1 MSLEVININ
10 KSYGEVKALKN
21 ISFKLKKGEIVGF
34 LGPNGAGKSTLMK
47 IITSFINQ
55 DSGKVII
62 SSIDKDVDAILTKS
76 KIGYLSENNPLYNE
90 MTVLEYLN
98 FVSQIYNLK
107 DSKKRILKVSK
118 EIGLVKVMEQEINS
132 LSKGFRQRVGIAAS
146 LVHDPEILLLDE
158 PTTGLDPNQ
167 LVEIRHLIKKIGQEK
182 IILLST
188 HIMQEI
194 PKICNRVIVINNGK
208 LVDDKSLHSKEEKE
222 IDFDEYFYNL
232 TK

>member
-1 MSLEVININ
+1 
-10 KSYGEVKALKN
+10 
-21 ISFKLKKGEIVGF
+21 
-34 LGPNGAGKSTLMK
+34 
-47 IITSFINQ
+47 
-55 DSGKVII
+55 
-62 SSIDKDVDAILTKS
+62 
-76 KIGYLSENNPLYNE
+76 
-90 MTVLEYLN
+90 
-98 FVSQIYNLK
+98 
-107 DSKKRILKVSK
+107 
-118 EIGLVKVMEQEINS
+118 MEQEINS
-132 LSKGFRQRVGIAAS
+132 LSKGFRQRVGIAAT

>member
-34 LGPNGAGKSTLMK
+34 LGPNGAGKSTIMK

-132 LSKGFRQRVGIAAS
+132 LSKGFRQRVGIAAT

-208 LVDDKSLHSKEEKE
+208 LVDDKSLHSKEKE

>member
-10 KSYGEVKALKN
+10 KSYDGLKALNN

-55 DSGKVII
+55 DSGEVII
-62 SSIDKDVDAILTKS
+62 SSINKDVDTILTKS
-76 KIGYLSENNPLYNE
+76 KIGYLSENNPLYND
-90 MTVLEYLN
+90 MKVVEYLN
-98 FVSQIYNLK
+98 FISQLYKLK
-107 DSKKRILKVSK
+107 NSKKRILLVSK
-118 EIGLVKVMEQEINS
+118 QIGLEKVMNQEINS
-132 LSKGFRQRVGIAAS
+132 LSKGFKQRVGIAAA

-167 LVEIRHLIKKIGQEK
+167 LVEIRQLIKEIGKKK

-194 PKICNRVIVINNGK
+194 PKICNRIIVINNGNI
-208 LVDDKSLHSKEEKE
+208 VDDKSINSKEEKI
-222 IDFDEYFYNL
+222 IDFDEYFYSL

>member
-107 DSKKRILKVSK
+107 NSKKRILKVSK

-132 LSKGFRQRVGIAAS
+132 LSKGFRQRVGIAAT

-194 PKICNRVIVINNGK
+194 PKICNRVIVINNGR
-208 LVDDKSLHSKEEKE
+208 LVDDKSLHLKEEKE

>member
-10 KSYGEVKALKN
+10 KSYDGLKALNN

-55 DSGKVII
+55 DSGEVII
-62 SSIDKDVDAILTKS
+62 SSINKDVDTILTKS
-76 KIGYLSENNPLYNE
+76 KIGYLSENNPLYND
-90 MTVLEYLN
+90 MKVVEYLN
-98 FVSQIYNLK
+98 FISQLYKLK
-107 DSKKRILKVSK
+107 NSKKRILLVSK
-118 EIGLVKVMEQEINS
+118 QIGLEKVMNQEINS
-132 LSKGFRQRVGIAAS
+132 LSKGFKQRVGIAAA

-167 LVEIRHLIKKIGQEK
+167 LVEIRQLIKEIGKKK

-194 PKICNRVIVINNGK
+194 PKICNRVIVINNGNI
-208 LVDDKSLHSKEEKE
+208 VDDKSLNSNGEKI
-222 IDFDEYFYNL
+222 IDFDEYFYSL

>member
-10 KSYGEVKALKN
+10 KSYDGLKALNN

-55 DSGKVII
+55 DSGEVII
-62 SSIDKDVDAILTKS
+62 SSINKDVDTILTKS
-76 KIGYLSENNPLYNE
+76 KIGYLSENNPLYND
-90 MTVLEYLN
+90 MKVVEYLN
-98 FVSQIYNLK
+98 FISQLYKLK
-107 DSKKRILKVSK
+107 NSKKRILLVSK
-118 EIGLVKVMEQEINS
+118 QIGLEKVMNQEISS
-132 LSKGFRQRVGIAAS
+132 LSKGFKQRVGIAAA

-167 LVEIRHLIKKIGQEK
+167 LVEIRQLIKEIGKKK

-194 PKICNRVIVINNGK
+194 PKICNRVIVINNGNI
-208 LVDDKSLHSKEEKE
+208 VDDKSLNSKEEKI
-222 IDFDEYFYNL
+222 IDFDEYFYSL

>member
-10 KSYGEVKALKN
+10 KSYDGLKALNN

-55 DSGKVII
+55 DSGEVII
-62 SSIDKDVDAILTKS
+62 SSINKDVDTILTKS
-76 KIGYLSENNPLYNE
+76 KIGYLSENNPLYND
-90 MTVLEYLN
+90 MKVVEYLN
-98 FVSQIYNLK
+98 FISQLYKLK
-107 DSKKRILKVSK
+107 NSKKRILLVSK
-118 EIGLVKVMEQEINS
+118 QIGLEKVMNQEINS
-132 LSKGFRQRVGIAAS
+132 LSKGFKQRVGIAAA

-167 LVEIRHLIKKIGQEK
+167 LVEIRQLIKEIGKKK

-194 PKICNRVIVINNGK
+194 PKICNRVIVINNGNI
-208 LVDDKSLHSKEEKE
+208 VDDKSLNSNEEKI
-222 IDFDEYFYNL
+222 IDFDEYFYSL

>member
-10 KSYGEVKALKN
+10 KSYDGLKALNN

-55 DSGKVII
+55 DSGEVII
-62 SSIDKDVDAILTKS
+62 SSINKDVDTILTKS
-76 KIGYLSENNPLYNE
+76 KIGYLSENNPLYND
-90 MTVLEYLN
+90 MKVVEYLN
-98 FVSQIYNLK
+98 FISQLYKLK
-107 DSKKRILKVSK
+107 NSKKRILLVSK
-118 EIGLVKVMEQEINS
+118 QIGLEKVMNQEINS
-132 LSKGFRQRVGIAAS
+132 LSKGFKQRVGIAAT

-167 LVEIRHLIKKIGQEK
+167 LVEIRQLIKEIGKKK

-194 PKICNRVIVINNGK
+194 PKICNRVIVINNGNI
-208 LVDDKSLHSKEEKE
+208 VDDKSLNSNEEKI
-222 IDFDEYFYNL
+222 IDFDEYFYSL

>member
-10 KSYGEVKALKN
+10 KSYDGLNALNN

-55 DSGKVII
+55 DSGEVII
-62 SSIDKDVDAILTKS
+62 SSINKDVDTILTKS
-76 KIGYLSENNPLYNE
+76 KIGYLSENNPLYND
-90 MTVLEYLN
+90 MKVVEYLN
-98 FVSQIYNLK
+98 FISQLYKLK
-107 DSKKRILKVSK
+107 NSKKRILLVSK
-118 EIGLVKVMEQEINS
+118 QIGLEKVMNQEINS
-132 LSKGFRQRVGIAAS
+132 LSKGFKQRVGIAAA

-167 LVEIRHLIKKIGQEK
+167 LVEIRQLIKEIGKKK

-194 PKICNRVIVINNGK
+194 PKICNRVIVINNGNI
-208 LVDDKSLHSKEEKE
+208 VDDKSINSKEEKI
-222 IDFDEYFYNL
+222 IDFDEYFYSL

>member
-107 DSKKRILKVSK
+107 NSKKRILKVSK

-132 LSKGFRQRVGIAAS
+132 LSKGFRQRVGIAAT

-208 LVDDKSLHSKEEKE
+208 LVDDKSLHLKEEKE

>member
-98 FVSQIYNLK
+98 FVSQIYKLK

-132 LSKGFRQRVGIAAS
+132 LSKGFRQRVGIAAT

-194 PKICNRVIVINNGK
+194 PKICNRVIVINNGR
-208 LVDDKSLHSKEEKE
+208 LVDDKSLHLKEEKE

>member
-132 LSKGFRQRVGIAAS
+132 LSKGFRQRVGIAAT

-222 IDFDEYFYNL
+222 IDFDEYFYSL
-232 TK
+232 TN

>member
-1 MSLEVININ
+1 
-10 KSYGEVKALKN
+10 
-21 ISFKLKKGEIVGF
+21 
-34 LGPNGAGKSTLMK
+34 
-47 IITSFINQ
+47 
-55 DSGKVII
+55 
-62 SSIDKDVDAILTKS
+62 
-76 KIGYLSENNPLYNE
+76 

-132 LSKGFRQRVGIAAS
+132 LSKGFRQRVGIAAT

>member
-132 LSKGFRQRVGIAAS
+132 LSKGFRQRVGIAAT

-194 PKICNRVIVINNGK
+194 PKICNRVIVINNGR

>member
-10 KSYGEVKALKN
+10 KSYDGLKALNN

-55 DSGKVII
+55 DSGEVII
-62 SSIDKDVDAILTKS
+62 SSINKDVDTILTKS
-76 KIGYLSENNPLYNE
+76 KIGYLSENNPLYND
-90 MTVLEYLN
+90 MKVVEYLN
-98 FVSQIYNLK
+98 FISQLYKLK
-107 DSKKRILKVSK
+107 NSKKRILLVSK
-118 EIGLVKVMEQEINS
+118 QIGLEKVMNQEINS
-132 LSKGFRQRVGIAAS
+132 LSKGFKQRVGIAAA

-167 LVEIRHLIKKIGQEK
+167 LVEIRQLIKEIGKKK

-194 PKICNRVIVINNGK
+194 PKICNRVIVINNGNI
-208 LVDDKSLHSKEEKE
+208 VDDKSLNSKEEE
-222 IDFDEYFYNL
+222 IIDFDEYFYSL

>member
-98 FVSQIYNLK
+98 FVSQIYKLK

-132 LSKGFRQRVGIAAS
+132 LSKGFRQRVGIAAT

-194 PKICNRVIVINNGK
+194 PKICNRVIVINNGR

>member
-98 FVSQIYNLK
+98 FISQIYKLK

-132 LSKGFRQRVGIAAS
+132 LSKGFRQRVGIAAT
-146 LVHDPEILLLDE
+146 LVNDPEILLLDE

>member
-98 FVSQIYNLK
+98 FVSQIYKLK

-132 LSKGFRQRVGIAAS
+132 LSKGFRQRVGIAAT

>member
-10 KSYGEVKALKN
+10 KSYDGLKALNN

-55 DSGKVII
+55 DSGDVII
-62 SSIDKDVDAILTKS
+62 SSINKDVDTILTKS
-76 KIGYLSENNPLYNE
+76 KIGYLSENNPLYND
-90 MTVLEYLN
+90 MKVIEYLN
-98 FVSQIYNLK
+98 FISQLYKLK
-107 DSKKRILKVSK
+107 NSKKRILLVSK
-118 EIGLVKVMEQEINS
+118 QIGLEKVMNQEINS
-132 LSKGFRQRVGIAAS
+132 LSKGFKQRVGIAAA

-167 LVEIRHLIKKIGQEK
+167 LIEIRQLIKEIGKKK

-194 PKICNRVIVINNGK
+194 PKICNRVIVINNGNI
-208 LVDDKSLHSKEEKE
+208 VDDKSLNSKEEE
-222 IDFDEYFYNL
+222 IIDFDEYFYSL

>member
-10 KSYGEVKALKN
+10 KSYDGLKALNN

-55 DSGKVII
+55 DSGEVII
-62 SSIDKDVDAILTKS
+62 SSINKDVDTILTKS
-76 KIGYLSENNPLYNE
+76 KIGYLSENNPLYND
-90 MTVLEYLN
+90 MKVVEYLN
-98 FVSQIYNLK
+98 FISQLYKLK
-107 DSKKRILKVSK
+107 NSKKRIFLVSK
-118 EIGLVKVMEQEINS
+118 QIGLEKVMNQEINS
-132 LSKGFRQRVGIAAS
+132 LSKGFKQRVGIAAA

-167 LVEIRHLIKKIGQEK
+167 LVEIRQLIKEIGKKK

-194 PKICNRVIVINNGK
+194 PKICNRVIVINNGNI
-208 LVDDKSLHSKEEKE
+208 VDDKSLNSKEEE
-222 IDFDEYFYNL
+222 IIDFDEYFYSL

>member
-10 KSYGEVKALKN
+10 KSYDGLKALNN

-55 DSGKVII
+55 DSGEVII
-62 SSIDKDVDAILTKS
+62 SSINKDVDTILTKS
-76 KIGYLSENNPLYNE
+76 KIGYLSENNPLYND
-90 MTVLEYLN
+90 MKVVEYLN
-98 FVSQIYNLK
+98 FISQLYKLK
-107 DSKKRILKVSK
+107 NSKKRILLVSK
-118 EIGLVKVMEQEINS
+118 QIGLEKVMNQEINS
-132 LSKGFRQRVGIAAS
+132 LSKGFKQRVGIAAA

-167 LVEIRHLIKKIGQEK
+167 LVEIRQLIKEIGKKK

-194 PKICNRVIVINNGK
+194 PKICNRVIVINNGNI
-208 LVDDKSLHSKEEKE
+208 VDDKSINSKEEKI
-222 IDFDEYFYNL
+222 IDFDEYFYSL

>member
-10 KSYGEVKALKN
+10 KSYDGLKALNN

-55 DSGKVII
+55 DSGEVLI
-62 SSIDKDVDAILTKS
+62 SSINKDIDTILTKS
-76 KIGYLSENNPLYNE
+76 KIGYLSENNPLYND
-90 MTVLEYLN
+90 MKVVEYLN
-98 FVSQIYNLK
+98 FISQLYKLK
-107 DSKKRILKVSK
+107 NSKKRILLVSK
-118 EIGLVKVMEQEINS
+118 QIGLEKVMNKEINS
-132 LSKGFRQRVGIAAS
+132 LSKGFKQRVGIAAA

-167 LVEIRHLIKKIGQEK
+167 LVEIRQLIKEIGKKK

-194 PKICNRVIVINNGK
+194 PKICNRVIVINNGNI
-208 LVDDKSLHSKEEKE
+208 VDDKSLNSKEEKI
-222 IDFDEYFYNL
+222 IDFDEYFYSL

>member
-10 KSYGEVKALKN
+10 KSYDGLKALNN

-55 DSGKVII
+55 DSGEVII
-62 SSIDKDVDAILTKS
+62 SSINKDVDTILTKS
-76 KIGYLSENNPLYNE
+76 KIGYLSENNPLYND
-90 MTVLEYLN
+90 MKVVEYLN
-98 FVSQIYNLK
+98 FISQLYKLK
-107 DSKKRILKVSK
+107 NSKKRILLVSK
-118 EIGLVKVMEQEINS
+118 QIGLEKVMNQEINS
-132 LSKGFRQRVGIAAS
+132 LSKGFKQRVGIAAA

-167 LVEIRHLIKKIGQEK
+167 LVEIRQLIKEIGKKK

-194 PKICNRVIVINNGK
+194 PKICNRVIVINNGNI
-208 LVDDKSLHSKEEKE
+208 VDDKSLNSKEEKI
-222 IDFDEYFYNL
+222 IDFDEYFYSL

>member
-107 DSKKRILKVSK
+107 NSKKRILKVSK

>member
-10 KSYGEVKALKN
+10 KSYDGLKALNN

-55 DSGKVII
+55 DSGEVII
-62 SSIDKDVDAILTKS
+62 SSINKDVDTILTKS
-76 KIGYLSENNPLYNE
+76 KIGYLSENNPLYND
-90 MTVLEYLN
+90 MKVVEYLN
-98 FVSQIYNLK
+98 FISQLYKLK
-107 DSKKRILKVSK
+107 NSKKRILLVSK
-118 EIGLVKVMEQEINS
+118 QIGLEKVMNQEINS
-132 LSKGFRQRVGIAAS
+132 LSKGFKQRVGIAAA

-167 LVEIRHLIKKIGQEK
+167 LVEIRQLIKEIGKKK

-194 PKICNRVIVINNGK
+194 PKICNRVIVINNGNI
-208 LVDDKSLHSKEEKE
+208 VDDKSLNSKKEKI
-222 IDFDEYFYNL
+222 IDFDEYFYSL

>member
-10 KSYGEVKALKN
+10 KSYDGLKALNN

-55 DSGKVII
+55 DSGEVII
-62 SSIDKDVDAILTKS
+62 SSINKDVDTILTKS
-76 KIGYLSENNPLYNE
+76 KIGYLSENNPLYND
-90 MTVLEYLN
+90 MKVVEYLN
-98 FVSQIYNLK
+98 FISQLYKLK
-107 DSKKRILKVSK
+107 NSKKRIFLVSK
-118 EIGLVKVMEQEINS
+118 QIGLEKVMNQEINS
-132 LSKGFRQRVGIAAS
+132 LSKGFKQRVGIAAA

-167 LVEIRHLIKKIGQEK
+167 LVEIRQLIKEIGKKK

-194 PKICNRVIVINNGK
+194 PKICNRVIVINNGNI
-208 LVDDKSLHSKEEKE
+208 VDDKSLNSKEEKI
-222 IDFDEYFYNL
+222 IDFDEYFYSL

>member
-107 DSKKRILKVSK
+107 NSKKRILKVSK

-132 LSKGFRQRVGIAAS
+132 LSKGFRQRVGIAAT

-194 PKICNRVIVINNGK
+194 PKICNRVIVINNSK

>member
-21 ISFKLKKGEIVGF
+21 ISFKIKKGEIVGF

-107 DSKKRILKVSK
+107 NSKKRILKVSK

-132 LSKGFRQRVGIAAS
+132 LSKGFRQRVGIAAT

>member
-132 LSKGFRQRVGIAAS
+132 LSKGFRQRVGIAAT

-208 LVDDKSLHSKEEKE
+208 LVDDKSLHLKEEKE

>member
-10 KSYGEVKALKN
+10 KSYDGLKALNN

-55 DSGKVII
+55 DSGEVII
-62 SSIDKDVDAILTKS
+62 SSINKDVDTILTKS
-76 KIGYLSENNPLYNE
+76 KIGYLSENNPLYND
-90 MTVLEYLN
+90 MKVVEYLN
-98 FVSQIYNLK
+98 FISQLYKLK
-107 DSKKRILKVSK
+107 NSKKRILLVSK
-118 EIGLVKVMEQEINS
+118 QIGLEKVMNQEINS
-132 LSKGFRQRVGIAAS
+132 LSKGFKQRVGIAAA

-167 LVEIRHLIKKIGQEK
+167 LVEIRQLIKEIGKKK

-194 PKICNRVIVINNGK
+194 PKICNRVIVINNGNI
-208 LVDDKSLHSKEEKE
+208 VDDKSINSNEEKI
-222 IDFDEYFYNL
+222 IDFDEYFYSL

>member
-10 KSYGEVKALKN
+10 KSYDGLNALNN

-55 DSGKVII
+55 DSGEVII
-62 SSIDKDVDAILTKS
+62 SSINKDVDTILTKS
-76 KIGYLSENNPLYNE
+76 KIGYLSENNPLYND
-90 MTVLEYLN
+90 MKVVEYLN
-98 FVSQIYNLK
+98 FISQLYKLK
-107 DSKKRILKVSK
+107 NSKKRILLVSK
-118 EIGLVKVMEQEINS
+118 QIGLEKVMNQEINS
-132 LSKGFRQRVGIAAS
+132 LSKGFKQRVGIAAA

-167 LVEIRHLIKKIGQEK
+167 LVEIRQLIKEIGKKK

-194 PKICNRVIVINNGK
+194 PKICNRVIVINNGNI
-208 LVDDKSLHSKEEKE
+208 VDDKSLNSKEEE
-222 IDFDEYFYNL
+222 IIDFDEYFYSL